1 MDDRRT
7 ESPAPRPA
15 RAILLQDRL
24 GCVQAVV
31 DKQALLD
38 LDAVHKLTGRQLSA
52 VPLHQMATVTRRQKL
67 QQMTEVPSF
76 FLAPTVIDRQI
87 SNSNELHH
95 EIVQPDEISLE
106 SLTNEAFMQALRDR
120 GLRIQTGDIA
130 IAEKTLRTE
139 VGSAASDTAAIR
151 SSLENF
157 TELRLRQRLEE
168 TLEIPPLPA
177 TADRIIRLRDNPNAS
192 STELTRIVESDP
204 GLAAQVVSWAAS
216 PYYAAPG
223 KISSVHDA
231 IVRVLGFDMVSNL
244 AVGLILGRNIALPK
258 EKVEGM
264 TPYWIQAVYVATGA
278 EALFRLLPPRQRPRQ
293 GLLYLAGLLH
303 NFGYLILAHTFPP
316 HFSSLCRY
324 VEANP
329 AISHVA
335 IEHHLLGV
343 SREQLGA
350 WLMQC
355 WNMPEELAV
364 ALRYQ
369 HDARYSDK
377 HAAYAN
383 LVYMTTR
390 LLREQGIGDAPPE
403 PIPEALFRQYGLYA
417 DEARLAIAHVAQS
430 ADIRHMAE
438 QLASASS

>member
-7 ESPAPRPA
+7 ESSAPRPA

-24 GCVQAVV
+24 GCLQAVV
-31 DKQALLD
+31 DKKALLD
-38 LDAVHKLTGRQLSA
+38 LDAVDELTGRKLAAVSA
-52 VPLHQMATVTRRQKL
+52 HQMATVTRRHKL
-67 QQMTEVPSF
+67 QQMAEVPSF

-87 SNSNELHH
+87 SNGRELYH
-95 EIVQPDEISLE
+95 EIVQPDGTSLE
-106 SLTNEAFMQALRDR
+106 SLTSEAFMQPLRDR

-130 IAEKTLRTE
+130 ITENTLRTE

-264 TPYWIQAVYVATGA
+264 PPYWIQAVFAATGA
-278 EALFRLLPPRQRPRQ
+278 EALFRLLPPRRRPRQ

-316 HFSSLCRY
+316 HFSRLCRY

-369 HDARYSDK
+369 HDSSYSGE

-403 PIPEALFRQYGLYA
+403 TIPKELFRKYGLHA

-438 QLASASS
+438 QLASAGS